1 MAGNYILNVPKLKG
15 RENFD
20 EWAWKWAF
28 AVENFLILE
37 GVDINKEDDKH
48 GGNTA
53 SVDEQ
58 KAKAKLVMTIDP
70 SFYVHIKS
78 EKTVQTHR
86 HGTKIKRNRLRH
98 KRRVGRIITVGGT
111 TLKIFAN
118 DNGDRTLWYRNLHR
132 CHVMDMSDDNVGSN
146 EPESA
151 FLTSKGLQRGKNK
164 VGNTAKTNT
173 RAVKIIKCYKCKQ
186 IGHYKSQ
193 CPLLKDKQVN
203 AFSAVFLNGNFGKNE
218 WYIDSGASTHMI
230 NSQENIINVSHNLK
244 TSQITVANSMT
255 MPVMCSGETQITT
268 VIDKLQ
274 YDIVVKE
281 VLCVPNLTTNL
292 LSVSKLIK
300 NGNKVSFSEEH
311 CYIRNRENVLIG
323 IAEMTNGVYS
333 LKTKPVC
340 LLAASATVAS
350 DIIWHRRLGH
360 INSSDMNI
368 MKEGAVE
375 GINYTNKAD
384 ISKANCTVCCE
395 GKQTRLTFQNS
406 SHRSETIL
414 EVVHADNPRSN
425 KVITSRDV
433 IILEPNDSPEMT
445 QVNISEGQGT
455 SLGHTEKRDD
465 TETDSNQSVI
475 TVIGNDDSTYV
486 EEQSETSSSSDD
498 FSDCLPMKVVKNLA
512 EISQPVGTVRERKK
526 PDTFGYSN
534 MCVETGV
541 SLYEDQITYEEAMNG
556 PESGDWCKAMEE
568 ELKSFEEN
576 EAWEVVDKPDKATIV
591 EFSTPMEVNLKL
603 EKASNCST
611 QYPYQQLIGSLLYL
625 SILTRPDILYVV
637 CYLSQFNNN
646 FNETHW
652 KHVKRILKYL
662 KKTKNYGLK
671 YVKDE
676 HDLVGYVDADWA
688 SNSLDRK
695 SFTGFV
701 FKMSGSVI
709 SYECKKQTTIDLSRT
724 EAEYMA
730 ICEAS
735 KEAIYLRNLLL
746 ELNCRNESPIL
757 LLNDNQSAQK

>member
-20 EWAWKWAF
+20 EWAF

-70 SFYVHIKS
+70 SLYVHIKS
-78 EKTVQTHR
+78 EKTVQSMWKKLKSLFDDSGFT
-86 HGTKIKRNRLRH
+86 
-98 KRRVGRIITVGGT
+98 RRIS
-111 TLKIFAN
+111 L
-118 DNGDRTLWYRNLHR
+118 LRNLISIRLDNCESMTAYVTQLIDTAQKLRGTGFDINEEWVGSLLLAGLPSKFSPMIMAIEHSGLEISTD
-132 CHVMDMSDDNVGSN
+132 VIKSKLMDMSDDNVGSN

-268 VIDKLQ
+268 VIGKLQ

-323 IAEMTNGVYS
+323 IAEMTNGVYR

-395 GKQTRLTFQNS
+395 GKQTRLPFQNS

-414 EVVHADNPRSN
+414 EVVHAD
-425 KVITSRDV
+425 VC
-433 IILEPNDSPEMT
+433 
-445 QVNISEGQGT
+445 G
-455 SLGHTEKRDD
+455 
-465 TETDSNQSVI
+465 
-475 TVIGNDDSTYV
+475 
-486 EEQSETSSSSDD
+486 
-498 FSDCLPMKVVKNLA
+498 
-512 EISQPVGTVRERKK
+512 
-526 PDTFGYSN
+526 
-534 MCVETGV
+534 
-541 SLYEDQITYEEAMNG
+541 
-556 PESGDWCKAMEE
+556 
-568 ELKSFEEN
+568 
-576 EAWEVVDKPDKATIV
+576 
-591 EFSTPMEVNLKL
+591 PMETKSIGLSRYFLLFVDDHSKMSFVYFMKNRSEVFTRFKEFKLMVENQTNSKIKIFRTDNGTEFCSNEMKNFLKQCGIIHQRTNPYTPEQNFVCERFKRTIIERARCLLYDGKL
-603 EKASNCST
+603 EKK
-611 QYPYQQLIGSLLYL
+611 
-625 SILTRPDILYVV
+625 
-637 CYLSQFNNN
+637 F
-646 FNETHW
+646 
-652 KHVKRILKYL
+652 
-662 KKTKNYGLK
+662 
-671 YVKDE
+671 
-676 HDLVGYVDADWA
+676 
-688 SNSLDRK
+688 
-695 SFTGFV
+695 
-701 FKMSGSVI
+701 
-709 SYECKKQTTIDLSRT
+709 
-724 EAEYMA
+724 
-730 ICEAS
+730 
-735 KEAIYLRNLLL
+735 
-746 ELNCRNESPIL
+746 
-757 LLNDNQSAQK
+757 